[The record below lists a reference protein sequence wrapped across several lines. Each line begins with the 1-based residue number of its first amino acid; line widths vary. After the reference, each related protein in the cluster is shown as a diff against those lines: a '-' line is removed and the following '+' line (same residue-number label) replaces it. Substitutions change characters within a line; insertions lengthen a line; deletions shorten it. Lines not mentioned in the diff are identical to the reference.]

1 MSSEPKAVG
10 YVDTKEI
17 AELQADRLSSVQ
29 IGTYSERYGRTT
41 PLYDEQ
47 ALSALRAEVKG
58 LSRSLTDTL
67 DCEKDYLREIAEL
80 RAEVEALRQLVADLS
95 QTLAWREFGECRGY
109 SEKLLDTSEVLAL
122 AKMKL
127 ENPA

>member
-41 PLYDEQ
+41 PLYDEK
-47 ALSALRAEVKG
+47 ALSALRAEVEALRKDAERFRDLLNLLHWDG
-58 LSRSLTDTL
+58 HGYWLPDICLKDTWDDISREAMATPTL
-67 DCEKDYLREIAEL
+67 EEL
-80 RAEVEALRQLVADLS
+80 RAAIDL
-95 QTLAWREFGECRGY
+95 ARE
-109 SEKLLDTSEVLAL
+109 KIA
-122 AKMKL
+122 
-127 ENPA
+127 